1 MASGNIKKSARI
13 KEIISVIRR
22 HNALSNFSKQIHP
35 QEVRQALE
43 ELGPTFIK
51 IGQILSTRPDLMTP
65 EYIHELHKLQDQVPV
80 DDYDTVSSIYQEA
93 TGKTLEATFS
103 SFEHKPFAS
112 ASIGQVH
119 HATLPSGENVVVKIQ
134 HPAVAQL
141 VTIDLNLLHQAV
153 KILRFTSESKIIDI
167 RQVYSE
173 IKSSLI
179 NEIDTS
185 IEAKN
190 GQDFYKLNNGEGI
203 IRVPRVYPDLCA
215 PRILV
220 NEAMPGSSIRQ
231 YLHTDHPVSERRY
244 IVQTLVTN
252 FIKQI
257 FTDRFFHAD
266 PHPGNILVAPTD
278 DRHTVTSRS
287 FHKQLGPIST
297 QVTSKQALPPLRLI
311 YLDFGMMGRISPLLA
326 ANLRNVVTALAL
338 RDEYDI
344 TQAVL
349 AICNQTGPVDHNAFR
364 QELAVFLKPFFTTNI
379 VDLNLATILFDIVK
393 LCRRYNLQIKS
404 EAVTLI
410 KAVASLESTI
420 AQLDPNLSLLDIA
433 RPFALKEWLQQIDLH
448 ASLQDNLLLFGQSL
462 QDVPHIPRK
471 INHLLDTLESGQSQI
486 NLHHTGLTKFVSKLE
501 RLTNRIVIAIILAAV
516 ILGSSLLVQVSADH
530 PYIARIGITGY
541 CIALTIILGMLGRSW
556 YDHWRKKHHRK

>member
-179 NEIDTS
+179 NE
-185 IEAKN
+185 
-190 GQDFYKLNNGEGI
+190 
-203 IRVPRVYPDLCA
+203 
-215 PRILV
+215 
-220 NEAMPGSSIRQ
+220 GS
-231 YLHTDHPVSERRY
+231 V
-244 IVQTLVTN
+244 
-252 FIKQI
+252 
-257 FTDRFFHAD
+257 
-266 PHPGNILVAPTD
+266 
-278 DRHTVTSRS
+278 
-287 FHKQLGPIST
+287 
-297 QVTSKQALPPLRLI
+297 
-311 YLDFGMMGRISPLLA
+311 
-326 ANLRNVVTALAL
+326 
-338 RDEYDI
+338 
-344 TQAVL
+344 
-349 AICNQTGPVDHNAFR
+349 
-364 QELAVFLKPFFTTNI
+364 TTN
-379 VDLNLATILFDIVK
+379 
-393 LCRRYNLQIKS
+393 
-404 EAVTLI
+404 
-410 KAVASLESTI
+410 
-420 AQLDPNLSLLDIA
+420 
-433 RPFALKEWLQQIDLH
+433 
-448 ASLQDNLLLFGQSL
+448 G
-462 QDVPHIPRK
+462 
-471 INHLLDTLESGQSQI
+471 
-486 NLHHTGLTKFVSKLE
+486 
-501 RLTNRIVIAIILAAV
+501 
-516 ILGSSLLVQVSADH
+516 
-530 PYIARIGITGY
+530 
-541 CIALTIILGMLGRSW
+541 
-556 YDHWRKKHHRK
+556 